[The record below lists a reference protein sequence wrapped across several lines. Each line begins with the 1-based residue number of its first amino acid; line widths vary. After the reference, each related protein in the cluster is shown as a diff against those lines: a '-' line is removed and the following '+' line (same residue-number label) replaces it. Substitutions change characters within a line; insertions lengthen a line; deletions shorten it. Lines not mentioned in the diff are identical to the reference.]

1 MKSSSGIAGLV
12 LAAGAS
18 RRMGTDK
25 ALLRF
30 RGRTFLEAILAT
42 LEEAGVERRA
52 VVLGHHAE
60 QIQAATNLANVQVVV
75 NPHYALGQTSSLQA
89 GLRALEEPGL
99 EAVVLGLVDHPAVS
113 ASTVR
118 QLMTVYRNL
127 RPAVAVPI
135 YRGQR
140 GHPVVLDRALFH
152 PLMALSAEEGAN
164 TVIRQFGD
172 RTQPVVVD
180 DPGVTLDIDDPEAL
194 ARWEAAKG

>member
-1 MKSSSGIAGLV
+1 MKSPSGVAGLV

-42 LEEAGVERRA
+42 LEEAGVEQRT

-60 QIQAATNLANVQVVV
+60 QIQAATNLTNVQVVV
-75 NPHYALGQTSSLQA
+75 NPHYSLGQTTSLQA

-99 EAVVLGLVDHPAVS
+99 EAVVLCLVDHPAVS

-118 QLMTVYRNL
+118 QLVTVYRDL

-135 YRGQR
+135 YHGRR

-194 ARWEAAKG
+194 ARWDEARS